1 MEHICFYSQAEK
13 FQKITERAV
22 EGLYSAALDAADAL
36 ESIDTQARDA
46 AENARLRSEKMSQFQ
61 EETLD
66 RQRGLSQ
73 AVAETLATTVLAP
86 F

>member
-1 MEHICFYSQAEK
+1 M
-13 FQKITERAV
+13 